1 MSRAAVSLILIGTLL
16 LGQSFCCCTLR
27 AFSST
32 TLEAAD
38 LCCCNGPADT
48 SKECP
53 HSPGNQGHH
62 CPCKKN
68 KLVNGEPSKLVV
80 LLRAFSEG
88 WYLQHAHAT
97 LSMESSVVCCD
108 IEHSAHSRSTS
119 FPNLDGMGIL
129 RAVCSLRC

>member
-1 MSRAAVSLILIGTLL
+1 MGRPVLSLILIGTMLS
-16 LGQSFCCCTLR
+16 GQLFCCCTLR

-38 LCCCNGPADT
+38 SCCCNGPADT
-48 SKECP
+48 SRECP

-62 CPCKKN
+62 CPCKKD
-68 KLVNGEPSKLVV
+68 KLINGESLKLIV
-80 LLRAFSEG
+80 LPGAFAEG

-97 LSMESSVVCCD
+97 LSMESSVVFRD

-129 RAVCSLRC
+129 RVVCSLRC